1 MIVWADSIET
11 IILLCADFDARLIKQ
26 LWRTRPKSA
35 MNTPTSSVIGHAT
48 PMTSGTLGS
57 ASGSGRGLLGAAG
70 GRGAQS
76 ADLEKRPSEEKFAE
90 RKVEMEQ
97 MQTKKKRTW
106 YGRQYVPADKEKSG
120 EGGDESEEQERR
132 PIALFSPVYNGLA
145 AGLAL
150 GSSILLS
157 TVIVSDDG
165 VGSVYWERH

>member
-11 IILLCADFDARLIKQ
+11 IIPLCADFDARLIKQ
-26 LWRTRPKSA
+26 LWRT
-35 MNTPTSSVIGHAT
+35 NTT

-76 ADLEKRPSEEKFAE
+76 ADLEKRPSEEEKFAE

-97 MQTKKKRTW
+97 VQTKKKRTW

-157 TVIVSDDG
+157 AVIVSDDG
-165 VGSVYWERH
+165 VGSVYWEWH